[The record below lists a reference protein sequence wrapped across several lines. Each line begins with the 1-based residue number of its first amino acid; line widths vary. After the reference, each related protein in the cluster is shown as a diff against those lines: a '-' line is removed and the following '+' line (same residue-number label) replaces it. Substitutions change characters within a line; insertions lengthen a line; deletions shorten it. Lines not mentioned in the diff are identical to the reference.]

1 MNHQHSLLP
10 SIGVLFHRHTHHPS
24 HTSPPPPLSL
34 SLSHQYNDPM
44 MISQHRI
51 ATPNTLAYS
60 IEPNILPSGL
70 PIFKSGSLDEM
81 EMLTRQ
87 KKKRRQLHLLQHRG
101 KIVLDTGGSGSG
113 AAHIKIPQGAR
124 LAIEQQHVRRY
135 RFFFHN
141 DLYFCIL

>member
-1 MNHQHSLLP
+1 
-10 SIGVLFHRHTHHPS
+10 
-24 HTSPPPPLSL
+24 
-34 SLSHQYNDPM
+34 M

-51 ATPNTLAYS
+51 STPNTLAYS

-101 KIVLDTGGSGSG
+101 KIVLDTGSGSG

-141 DLYFCIL
+141 DLYFCILYT